1 MPRFAIA
8 SVMPVIVFLATSAD
22 AQWLKSPTPGIPRAS
37 DGKPD
42 LIAAAPRTA
51 EGKPDLSGVWQ
62 MRLPLIPLSNTPL
75 RARMFELE
83 FRPDERG
90 AVTADIVPAGV
101 RLVRK

>member
-8 SVMPVIVFLATSAD
+8 SVMPLIVFLATSAD

-51 EGKPDLSGVWQ
+51 EGKPDLSAYADAAS
-62 MRLPLIPLSNTPL
+62 LIPLSNTRL
-75 RARMFELE
+75 GARMFELE

-90 AVTADIVPAGV
+90 AVTAEIVPAGV

>member
-8 SVMPVIVFLATSAD
+8 SVMPLIVFLATSAD

-62 MRLPLIPLSNTPL
+62 MRLPWYRYRTRDL
-75 RARMFELE
+75 
-83 FRPDERG
+83 
-90 AVTADIVPAGV
+90 VPACSSSNSDQT
-101 RLVRK
+101 RPSC